1 MAVYQIISSNIIS
14 GSFDGTFSGDGSSLN
29 GVVASASPGGSNT
42 NVQFNDSGT
51 TSGSTDFT
59 FDKTSGHVTA
69 IAFSG
74 SFSGDGSGISGVTAT
89 LPSGILSSSAQI
101 ASEISGAFT
110 EASGGFNDRIT
121 NNTNNITNIENTYV
135 RTSVTASM
143 SVAAARY
150 VEYVNVVNKPT
161 IISSSAQ
168 IASEISGAFT
178 EASGGFSTRI
188 TTLEGAGGG
197 GGSTFPY
204 TGSAIIS
211 GSLEIIG
218 PTTIVANSTKVVE
231 VTKASDLPTTLE
243 DNTTYVVRGTV
254 TIPGG
259 SEITAGQFNAIIGLH
274 RDKDI
279 LSYSGTG
286 NFINITDET
295 FLLENLGLT
304 STNASSCLISASN
317 VAASGYNNSRDKFIS
332 IINCQFRNVKGNV
345 MDVQGFDLVDFNN
358 TTFFYCESPV
368 FGCRFQDVS
377 KLEISSCEFIRW
389 FDETTIPSPSGYATA
404 NMIELSAN
412 NYASFGAVNING
424 CIIHPQQ
431 TQNGIYIDPSSTTGF
446 GTIAAN
452 AFVTVGLT
460 TGAILGGS
468 TYDSSSML
476 KYDVG
481 INQGLADSIAYLYG
495 YQSGTDV
502 QGATTTYTQIS
513 IASFSTEIETR
524 MSAST
529 AGVTYL
535 GSKPI
540 DVIVQINAG
549 FAGIG
554 GNNEQFDLALY
565 KNTSL
570 INGSERR
577 IELDSGEE
585 GNLALFALTDIVQND
600 LLTVYYK
607 SPTNDDFTLQ
617 NFSIMIRQ

>member
-1 MAVYQIISSNIIS
+1 
-14 GSFDGTFSGDGSSLN
+14 
-29 GVVASASPGGSNT
+29 
-42 NVQFNDSGT
+42 
-51 TSGSTDFT
+51 
-59 FDKTSGHVTA
+59 
-69 IAFSG
+69 
-74 SFSGDGSGISGVTAT
+74 
-89 LPSGILSSSAQI
+89 
-101 ASEISGAFT
+101 
-110 EASGGFNDRIT
+110 
-121 NNTNNITNIENTYV
+121 
-135 RTSVTASM
+135 
-143 SVAAARY
+143 
-150 VEYVNVVNKPT
+150 
-161 IISSSAQ
+161 
-168 IASEISGAFT
+168 
-178 EASGGFSTRI
+178 
-188 TTLEGAGGG
+188 
-197 GGSTFPY
+197 
-204 TGSAIIS
+204 
-211 GSLEIIG
+211 
-218 PTTIVANSTKVVE
+218 
-231 VTKASDLPTTLE
+231 
-243 DNTTYVVRGTV
+243 
-254 TIPGG
+254 
-259 SEITAGQFNAIIGLH
+259 
-274 RDKDI
+274 
-279 LSYSGTG
+279 
-286 NFINITDET
+286 
-295 FLLENLGLT
+295 
-304 STNASSCLISASN
+304 
-317 VAASGYNNSRDKFIS
+317 
-332 IINCQFRNVKGNV
+332 
-345 MDVQGFDLVDFNN
+345 
-358 TTFFYCESPV
+358 
-368 FGCRFQDVS
+368 
-377 KLEISSCEFIRW
+377 
-389 FDETTIPSPSGYATA
+389 
-404 NMIELSAN
+404 MIELSAN

>member
-1 MAVYQIISSNIIS
+1 
-14 GSFDGTFSGDGSSLN
+14 
-29 GVVASASPGGSNT
+29 
-42 NVQFNDSGT
+42 
-51 TSGSTDFT
+51 
-59 FDKTSGHVTA
+59 
-69 IAFSG
+69 
-74 SFSGDGSGISGVTAT
+74 
-89 LPSGILSSSAQI
+89 
-101 ASEISGAFT
+101 
-110 EASGGFNDRIT
+110 
-121 NNTNNITNIENTYV
+121 
-135 RTSVTASM
+135 M
-143 SVAAARY
+143 SVATASY
-150 VEYVNVVNKPT
+150 VEYTNVANKPT

-231 VTKASDLPTTLE
+231 VTKASDIPTTLE
-243 DNTTYVVRGTV
+243 DNATYVVRGNV

-259 SEITAGQFNAIIGLH
+259 SEITAGQFNAIIGLD
-274 RDKDI
+274 RDKDK
-279 LSYSGTG
+279 LTYTGTG
-286 NFINITDET
+286 NFITITDQT
-295 FLLENLGLT
+295 TLFQNLGLS
-304 STNASSCLISASN
+304 STNASSCIISASN
-317 VAASGYNNSRDKFIS
+317 VAASGYNNSRDKFLS

-345 MDVQGFDLVDFNN
+345 MDVKGFDLVDFNN

-389 FDETTIPSPSGYATA
+389 FDETSIPTPSGYATA

-431 TQNGIYIDPSSTTGF
+431 TQYALYVDPSSTTGF
-446 GTIAAN
+446 GTIASN

-460 TGAILGGS
+460 TGGILGGS

-481 INQGLADSIAYLYG
+481 INQGLSDSIAYLYG
-495 YQSGTDV
+495 YQNGTDV
-502 QGATTTYTQIS
+502 QAATTSYTQLS
-513 IASFSTEIETR
+513 IASFSTNIETR

-529 AGVTYL
+529 AGITYI

-540 DVIVQINAG
+540 DILVQINV
-549 FAGIG
+549 GITGVG

-565 KNTSL
+565 KNAAL

-577 IELDSGEE
+577 IELDAGEE
-585 GNLALFALTDIVQND
+585 GNLTLFALSNIVQND

-607 SPTNDDFTLQ
+607 SPTNDDFELQ
-617 NFSIMIRQ
+617 NFSIMIKQ